1 MEGDFII
8 VNWRILDFDLERSS
22 EIDKLVESSNFQ
34 TRNWVQGEN
43 MQVFQDGT
51 SLYFYKCNEKLSSS
65 WNVSVFFID

>member
-65 WNVSVFFID
+65 